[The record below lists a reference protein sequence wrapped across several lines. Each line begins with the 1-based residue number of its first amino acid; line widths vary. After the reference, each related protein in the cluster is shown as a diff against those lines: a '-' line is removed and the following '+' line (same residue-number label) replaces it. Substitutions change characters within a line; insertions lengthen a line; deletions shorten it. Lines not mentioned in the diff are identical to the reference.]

1 MNVHIFF
8 YLADIVILFVGIPQG
23 QSTLFLKLWGQ
34 STLFPSKKEPG
45 LLPGSFLGSLN
56 CLSYAE
62 VICQIAHTYQKNEQ
76 YRPRQGK
83 RLTVLQ

>member
-1 MNVHIFF
+1 MNVPIYF
-8 YLADIVILFVGIPQG
+8 YLTDIVLLFVGIPQ
-23 QSTLFLKLWGQ
+23 GQ

-45 LLPGSFLGSLN
+45 LLPGSFLGSLK